1 MSTPLRSGVLD
12 QNGPVLCQF
21 CQRTHPR
28 RMYVYHNG
36 SRKYHIC
43 CDCLGVRS
51 ERPILK
57 KKVETKREEPQRP
70 VQLRQSVRNWVS
82 GVVPSSMYYVTALH
96 SGEEKNVVVAKY
108 VSHRSTDQLLNR
120 NMGIAQSFRGLFV
133 GRKVRGRGD
142 GGLKQWHRGC
152 KRITIVYSI

>member
-1 MSTPLRSGVLD
+1 
-12 QNGPVLCQF
+12 
-21 CQRTHPR
+21 
-28 RMYVYHNG
+28 MYVYHNG
-36 SRKYHIC
+36 SQKYRIC

-82 GVVPSSMYYVTALH
+82 GVVPSSMYYVISAPFGR
-96 SGEEKNVVVAKY
+96 GEDVVVAEVCVTSVYRPTFEQKH
-108 VSHRSTDQLLNR
+108 VN
-120 NMGIAQSFRGLFV
+120 AQSFRGLFV

-142 GGLKQWHRGC
+142 GE
-152 KRITIVYSI
+152 